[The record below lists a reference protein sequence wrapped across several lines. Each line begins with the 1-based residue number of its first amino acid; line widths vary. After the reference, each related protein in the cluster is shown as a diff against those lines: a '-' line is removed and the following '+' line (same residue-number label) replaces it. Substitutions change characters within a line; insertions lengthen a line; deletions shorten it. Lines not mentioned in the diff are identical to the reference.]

1 MKGQQIAVN
10 RTAHSVVELHEDSSG
25 EYYAVVTPQEG
36 LKLIRGEY
44 LPLGNRLQFP
54 NKWGKGEAAL
64 YLINHKIV
72 EQEAIIA
79 RAAEELSK
87 LQKCLTRTEGT
98 EY

>member
-1 MKGQQIAVN
+1 MKGEQVAVN
-10 RTAHSVVELHEDSSG
+10 RTAHSVVELHEDNSG

-64 YLINHKIV
+64 YLIQHKIN

-79 RAAEELSK
+79 SASEELSK
-87 LQKCLTRTEGT
+87 LQKCLIRTQET
-98 EY
+98 NY